1 MVIIL
6 PKKSGVHIGFA
17 KKILPYCNICHH
29 LLQCG
34 CNKESCS
41 SIENGGGG
49 RMEQEISEHKGQA
62 PKVKSLAKA
71 LNVLSCFTTQHPVW
85 GISDLAE
92 RIGVTKSNIH
102 NIVSTFCDMGYLERT
117 PDGRYTLGLKMLEF
131 AFIINQNLG
140 YPNAVYDI
148 MVETAGQTDEIVY
161 FGLPYGES
169 VLYLYVAHPTNRIG
183 VLPYRDI
190 LGETAPMYCTSLG
203 KAMLSA
209 MPEEEWEAHLPEQ
222 RVQYQPNTITDLD
235 AIFEELHRTK
245 RLGYAIDN
253 CEHDV
258 SVRCVGVPVYSARG
272 DLVAG
277 LSTSGPA
284 ATMTDEKLM
293 ECANILRNAAAR
305 MRDRIYR

>member
-1 MVIIL
+1 
-6 PKKSGVHIGFA
+6 
-17 KKILPYCNICHH
+17 
-29 LLQCG
+29 
-34 CNKESCS
+34 
-41 SIENGGGG
+41 
-49 RMEQEISEHKGQA
+49 MEQENLAHKGEA

-102 NIVSTFCDMGYLERT
+102 NIVSTFCGMGYLDRT
-117 PDGRYTLGLKMLEF
+117 PDGHYTLGLKMLEF

-161 FGLPYGES
+161 FGLPYGER
-169 VLYLYVAHPTNRIG
+169 VRYLYVAHPTNRIG

-209 MPEEEWEAHLPEQ
+209 MPEEEWTTHLPEQ
-222 RVQYQPNTITDLD
+222 RIPYQPNTITDLD

-245 RLGYAIDN
+245 RMGYAIDN
-253 CEHDV
+253 CEHDAN
-258 SVRCVGVPVYSARG
+258 VRCVGVPVYSTRG
-272 DLVAG
+272 NLVAG
-277 LSTSGPA
+277 LSTSGAA